1 MRATGDTDLLFIDR
15 THALTC
21 PGCGQTGVLP
31 AAEEDAREQRLRI
44 VGFYRHGAGAGEVV
58 ACCRCQQTVPAFA
71 LAAAG
76 GRVTTITL

>member
-31 AAEEDAREQRLRI
+31 AAEDDPREQRLRI
-44 VGFYRHGAGAGEVV
+44 VGFYRHGSGAGEVV

-71 LAAAG
+71 ISAAG